1 MKEEIKGLIAK
12 LNNGEAPKG
21 YKKTDIGIFPKDW
34 VTDKTFGDL
43 FDFYGGLGKSRDEL
57 GDKGCAYLHYGDLH
71 KESFNKVSYEQY
83 LQLPKCDVSLKV
95 AEKYQME
102 DGDVA
107 FLDASE
113 DLEGTSRSVLIDNP
127 DNKPFIAGLHIIYGK
142 SKDDSL
148 EKWYKQYITS
158 SASVKKQFQR
168 LAAGFKVYGVNRNT
182 LPKVCIAY
190 PKSKEEQSKIAEILM
205 KWDKAIE
212 LYQEQIEALEK
223 LKKAYLSV
231 MFPKKGETTPKY
243 RFKGF
248 TDPWEQRKLGDIV
261 TVYDG
266 VHQTPNY
273 QTSGVMFLSVENIA
287 TLKSNKFISIEDFK
301 RDYKVYPQRNDILMT
316 RIGDVGTTNVVTDND
331 VKAYYVSLALLKYK
345 ETNPFFLSSAIQSD
359 FVQKGLSNR
368 TLKTAIPMKINKDEI
383 GQVDVMLPTSA
394 DEQDKIGSFFS
405 QLDTIITL
413 HQRKKETIIKQRK
426 VLQQYLLNGI
436 VRV

>member
-158 SASVKKQFQR
+158 YASVKKQFQR

-248 TDPWEQRKLGDIV
+248 TDPWEQRKLGEIYSFQYGEFNNNPDN
-261 TVYDG
+261 G
-266 VHQTPNY
+266 
-273 QTSGVMFLSVENIA
+273 G
-287 TLKSNKFISIEDFK
+287 
-301 RDYKVYPQRNDILMT
+301 VYPIYGANGI
-316 RIGDVGTTNVVTDND
+316 IGGYTEYNAEDSAVIGHMGAYAGYVVWAEGKHFVTYNGTIAKPSDNTTD
-331 VKAYYVSLALLKYK
+331 SKYG
-345 ETNPFFLSSAIQSD
+345 FYLLSSKQIYRICAGSGQP
-359 FVQKGLSNR
+359 FVSYNDLNNIDVV
-368 TLKTAIPMKINKDEI
+368 IPKAKE
-383 GQVDVMLPTSA
+383 
-394 DEQDKIGSFFS
+394 EQRKIGNYFS
-405 QLDTIITL
+405 HLDSLITL
-413 HQRKKETIIKQRK
+413 HQRKKETI
-426 VLQQYLLNGI
+426 
-436 VRV
+436 